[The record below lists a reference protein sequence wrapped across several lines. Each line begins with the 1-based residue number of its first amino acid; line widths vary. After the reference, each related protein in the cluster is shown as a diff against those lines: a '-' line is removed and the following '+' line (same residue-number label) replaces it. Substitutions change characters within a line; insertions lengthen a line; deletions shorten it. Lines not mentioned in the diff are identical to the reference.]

1 MSLGQK
7 GKTKPQEFSCAEKIK
22 RLRKE
27 KKMTLKELGEKS
39 GLSASFISL
48 LERRKA
54 QPTITS
60 LMNLAKG
67 LDVKLEY
74 FFEPPKVSNLYHSA
88 DDPQYIDIDSPVTF
102 IRLNAKLP
110 DQIMDAILFL
120 LPPGLLA
127 PREYHHGEYFYYQI
141 EGSTTFR
148 VGDETF
154 VLKPGDSLHFK
165 SDVGYEIENTGDTTA
180 KLLWVGSPVLFEND

>member
-1 MSLGQK
+1 MSLGPK
-7 GKTKPQEFSCAEKIK
+7 SKSKPQEFSCAEKIK

-88 DDPQYIDIDSPVTF
+88 DDPQYINIDSPVTF

-120 LPPGLLA
+120 LPPGLLS
-127 PREYHHGEYFYYQI
+127 PREYHHGEYFYYQL
-141 EGSTTFR
+141 EGVTRFR
-148 VGDETF
+148 VGDETYE
-154 VLKPGDSLHFK
+154 LKPGDSLHFK
-165 SDVGYEIENTGDTTA
+165 SDVGYEIENPGETPS
-180 KLLWVGSPVLFEND
+180 KMLWVGSPVLFDNE